1 MISARTMG
9 QDGATLR
16 IQGWDGS
23 MLGARPLGGA
33 DPLGFAAGDANL
45 YRYVGNDPTN
55 HTDTTG
61 QADDTT
67 HTIAHYVATGNLE
80 GLQALVGLE
89 SGGLTAAQQAALNA
103 GIKAVQAARA
113 AAAAAAAAALA
124 AAQQRLQQI
133 YQQFPATAY
142 KCVEAAKATA
152 NVFTNLGQKPIF
164 IKITSPGT
172 GPFFPTPDGQSSFS
186 RNGVHYACQVG
197 GRVYDA
203 LTGSAG
209 MTMIEYLQ
217 YLNKL
222 GLNPAVSPVA
232 MPK

>member
-1 MISARTMG
+1 MISTRTMAR
-9 QDGATLR
+9 DGATLR
-16 IQGWDGS
+16 VLDWGGS
-23 MLGARPLGGA
+23 PHVAEPLGGA

-45 YRYVGNDPTN
+45 YRYVGNNPTN
-55 HTDTTG
+55 HTDPTG
-61 QADDTT
+61 LIDDFTGGV
-67 HTIAHYVATGNLE
+67 AELVATGNLE

-89 SGGLTAAQQAALNA
+89 GGGFTAAQQAALNA
-103 GIKAVQAARA
+103 AIKAVQAARA
-113 AAAAAAAAALA
+113 AAAAA

-152 NVFTNLGQKPIF
+152 NVLRNLGQKPVF

-172 GPFFPTPDGQSSFS
+172 GPFFPTPDGKSSFS
-186 RNGVHYACQVG
+186 RNGVHYACQAG

-203 LTGSAG
+203 LTGPAG
-209 MTMIEYLQ
+209 MTMMEYLQ
-217 YLNKL
+217 YLASL
-222 GLNPAVSPVA
+222 GLNPAVTPVA